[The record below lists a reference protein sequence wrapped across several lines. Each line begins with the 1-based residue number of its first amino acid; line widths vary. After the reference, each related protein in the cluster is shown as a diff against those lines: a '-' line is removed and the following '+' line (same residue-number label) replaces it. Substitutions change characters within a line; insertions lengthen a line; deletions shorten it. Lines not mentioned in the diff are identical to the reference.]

1 MTKRV
6 VIPVGGCS
14 RVFPGGR
21 SGRVLLLSGDELCLF
36 DVDAASI
43 LGSAVVSGIK
53 RCCWNAEGS
62 RLAVVTK
69 TGVMLLGESMKVLA
83 EVTEKVRV
91 KDALWEKSGVL
102 LYNTMNQLKYLL
114 PSGEGG
120 IVRSLD
126 EPVYLVAVS
135 GRVVK
140 AFTRKGDLI
149 SFAIDS
155 TEFMLKVAALAW
167 LDVALP
173 GAAALPRSHPPHP
186 HDAGG
191 HELHSQLPAAQR
203 LPGHR
208 PLLRHGHGVALPSG
222 APLRQHRRSS
232 RWRSS
237 SRSPCRRRRS

>member
-6 VIPVGGCS
+6 TIPVGGCS
-14 RVFPGGR
+14 RVFAGGR

-36 DVDAASI
+36 DVDAATI
-43 LGSAVVSGIK
+43 LGSAVVSELK
-53 RCCWNAEGS
+53 RCCWSQEGS

-69 TGVMLLGESMKVLA
+69 SGVMLLDETMKVLA
-83 EVTEKVRV
+83 EVAEKVRV
-91 KDALWEKSGVL
+91 KDALWEKSGAL

-114 PSGEGG
+114 PSGESG

-140 AFTRKGDLI
+140 AFTRKGELI

-155 TEFMLKVAALAW
+155 TEFMLKVGVAARC
-167 LDVALP
+167 DVALP

-191 HELHSQLPAAQR
+191 HELHPQLPAAQR

-208 PLLRHGHGVALPSG
+208 PLLRHRHRLALPSG

-232 RWRSS
+232 WEV
-237 SRSPCRRRRS
+237 CRRRSR